1 MTGKIVEGLWDCPYC
16 GADKIG
22 GLRKYC
28 PSCGHPQ
35 SKDTIFYV
43 GEEKHYLTEEEIN
56 AVGGEPDW
64 KCEYCTSLNNAKFR
78 FCKNCGAE
86 RTEENKDYHELHE
99 ETKPQEEESTK
110 AVETTSIVETTDT
123 PVAVDAVVATKS
135 LSDLPQ
141 KISTKI
147 DTKKLKKTL
156 LPIACVLAVIIG
168 SVALFAPR
176 SHEAIVNEKAWER
189 SIEIEEYRTVEE
201 SCWDNVPSG
210 GRLLHT
216 KNEIRT
222 YERVVS
228 HYETKTREITEQVF
242 DGYDIEYYY
251 EDNGNGT
258 FTEHSREVPRYRT
271 ESYTETYEE
280 PVYVDVPI
288 YDTKYYYEIERW
300 VYDRT
305 EESSGVN
312 ETAYWPE
319 YTLDDDERV
328 GEKTG
333 EYTIEF
339 YVKKKNKTYDYNCES
354 FEEFESYALKD
365 KVSITVTA
373 GTVKEIEK
381 R

>member
-1 MTGKIVEGLWDCPYC
+1 MTNKIVEGLWDCSYC

-35 SKDTIFYV
+35 SEDTTFYV
-43 GEEKHYLTEEEIN
+43 GTEKNYLTEEEIN
-56 AVGGEPDW
+56 AVGKEPDW
-64 KCEYCTSLNNAKFR
+64 QCEYCTSLNNAKFK

-86 RTEENKDYHELHE
+86 RTEENKDYHQLRK
-99 ETKPQEEESTK
+99 ETETSATEESEVEK
-110 AVETTSIVETTDT
+110 EAEKVVETRVLNELPIKTT
-123 PVAVDAVVATKS
+123 AKFDA
-135 LSDLPQ
+135 
-141 KISTKI
+141 
-147 DTKKLKKTL
+147 KKLKKTL

-168 SVALFAPR
+168 LIALLAPR
-176 SHEAIVNEKAWER
+176 THDAIVNEKAWER
-189 SIEIEEYRTVEE
+189 SVEIEEYRTVEE
-201 SCWDNVPSG
+201 SCWDSVPSG

-222 YERVVS
+222 YERVIS
-228 HYETKTREITEQVF
+228 HYETKTREITEQVL

-271 ESYTETYEE
+271 EHYTETYEE
-280 PVYVDVPI
+280 PVYVDIPI

-312 ETAYWPE
+312 VEPYWPE

-328 GEKTG
+328 DTEKG

-339 YVKKKNKTYDYNCES
+339 YVEKKDKSYEYDCET
-354 FEEFESYALKD
+354 FEEFESYTLD
-365 KVSITVTA
+365 EKVSITVTA
-373 GTVKEIEK
+373 GTVTEIE

>member
-28 PSCGHPQ
+28 PNCGHPQ
-35 SKDTIFYV
+35 SKDTVFYV

-64 KCEYCTSLNNAKFR
+64 KCEYCTSLNNAKFK

-86 RTEENKDYHELHE
+86 RTEENKDYHELH
-99 ETKPQEEESTK
+99 QEEAEVVAPKTEALQSVIPTN
-110 AVETTSIVETTDT
+110 AVTETVEG
-123 PVAVDAVVATKS
+123 VVATKS
-135 LSDLPQ
+135 LSDLPL
-141 KISTKI
+141 KSTAKF
-147 DTKKLKKTL
+147 DVKKLKKYI
-156 LPIACVLAVIIG
+156 LPIACAIAVVAGLIALA
-168 SVALFAPR
+168 APR

-189 SIEIEEYRTVEE
+189 SVEIEEYRTVEE
-201 SCWDNVPSG
+201 SCWDSVPNG
-210 GRLLHT
+210 GRLLET
-216 KNEIRT
+216 KNEIRSYNT
-222 YERVVS
+222 VLS
-228 HYETKTREITEQVF
+228 HYETKTREISEQVF

-271 ESYTETYEE
+271 EYRTETYEE
-280 PVYVDVPI
+280 PVYISVPV

-300 VYDRT
+300 VHDRT

-312 ETAYWPE
+312 IEPYWPE
-319 YTLDDDERV
+319 YTLDDDERE
-328 GEKTG
+328 GTQKG

-339 YVKKKNKTYDYNCES
+339 YVEKKDKTYEYDCGS
-354 FEEFESYALKD
+354 FEEFKSYALED

-373 GTVKEIEK
+373 GNVTEIV